1 MRFTIAFA
9 VFVLG
14 ATAWGMEPAE
24 IVRRMEENT
33 VFKTASYEGSI
44 TITDSFGSREKT
56 FNVQSMG
63 TDRMLVEFTNPE
75 EAGQKI
81 LRAGDDIYL
90 YYPEAEEL
98 IRLQGS
104 GLKDSVMGSDLS
116 YEDFTG
122 EKNLLDLYTVAL
134 EGTETVDG
142 RDCYV
147 LKLTARKKQIA
158 YAQARM
164 WVDAELFVS
173 RKTVYYSLAG
183 KPVKE
188 MEVKEVQTVSG
199 RNIPT
204 SIRMQDLMRKNS
216 GTAFQIRKIVIDA
229 KLDPG
234 IFSWEEL
241 SW

>member
-56 FNVQSMG
+56 FKAQSMG

-81 LRAGDDIYL
+81 LRAGDEIYL
-90 YYPEAEEL
+90 FYPEAEEV

-122 EKNLLDLYTVAL
+122 EKNLLDLYNVEL
-134 EGTETVDG
+134 EGTEMVDG

-164 WVDAELFVS
+164 WVDVELFVS
-173 RKTVYYSLAG
+173 RKAVYFSLAG

-199 RNIPT
+199 RHIPT
-204 SIRMQDLMRKNS
+204 SIRMRDLMRKNS

-229 KLDPG
+229 KIDPKV
-234 IFSWEEL
+234 FSREEL

>member
-14 ATAWGMEPAE
+14 AAAWGMEPAE

-33 VFKTASYEGSI
+33 VFKTASYEGSF
-44 TITDSFGSREKT
+44 TITDSFGSRQKT
-56 FNVQSMG
+56 FRAQSMG
-63 TDRMLVEFTNPE
+63 TDKMLVEFTNPE

-81 LRAGDDIYL
+81 LRAGDELYL
-90 YYPEAEEL
+90 YYPEAEEV

-122 EKNLLDLYTVAL
+122 EKNLLDLYTVTL
-134 EGTETVDG
+134 EGTEKVDG

-147 LKLTARKKQIA
+147 LGLTARKKHIA

-164 WVDAELFVS
+164 WVDAELFVA
-173 RKTVYYSLAG
+173 RKAVYFSLSG

-188 MEVKEVQTVSG
+188 MEMKEVQTVSG
-199 RNIPT
+199 RHVPT
-204 SIRMQDLMRKNS
+204 YVQIRDLMRKNS
-216 GTAFQIRKIVIDA
+216 GTAFQIRKIAIDA
-229 KLDPG
+229 KIDPKT
-234 IFSWEEL
+234 FSREEL